1 MIRIINSS
9 KAGEVGMNNSGVI
22 AAINK
27 YNSDNKGGVLLYDYL
42 FSSAGVDK
50 LIFSTSINGI
60 KIKDNYYEYQEL
72 KKTTD

>member
-9 KAGEVGMNNSGVI
+9 LKNEVGMNNSGVI

-27 YNSDNKGGVLLYDYL
+27 YNSDNKGGVLMYDYL

-50 LIFSTSINGI
+50 LTFSTSINGI
-60 KIKDNYYEYQEL
+60 KIIDNHYEYEVL
-72 KKTTD
+72 KNTTD

>member
-1 MIRIINSS
+1 
-9 KAGEVGMNNSGVI
+9 MNNSGVI

-50 LIFSTSINGI
+50 LTFSTSINGI
-60 KIKDNYYEYQEL
+60 KIIDNHYEYEVL
-72 KKTTD
+72 KNTTD